1 MAIEYLLFNL
11 FIFVPILLISLI
23 RPYKLRA
30 IPFKSGAISIT
41 VSALFFIAFDMYAT
55 QLFWYFNPKYILG
68 MYLYKI
74 PLEEFLFFFSVP
86 FACLFIWENIRNQ
99 KKTAPDF
106 TALLI
111 LLFSAIGMYG
121 LNHRIWYTVS
131 VSGMMIACIALDKIL
146 RTGLFR
152 NKRFYIFLIVVNV
165 LTLIFNLYLT
175 ARPIVLY
182 DFQFKT
188 NLSVITIPV
197 EDFIFGTALLTLN
210 TLLYEKLR

>member
-1 MAIEYLLFNL
+1 MEIEYLFFNL
-11 FIFVPILLISLI
+11 FIFVPILLISII
-23 RPYKLRA
+23 RPFKLRA

-41 VSALFFIAFDMYAT
+41 LSALFFVAFDMYAT
-55 QLFWYFNPKYILG
+55 ELFWNFNTKYILG
-68 MYLYKI
+68 TFLYKI

-86 FACLFIWENIRNQ
+86 FACLFIWENIRNPQ
-99 KKTAPDF
+99 ETTTDF
-106 TALLI
+106 TALLTLI
-111 LLFSAIGMYG
+111 FSAVGMYG

-131 VSGMMIACIALDKIL
+131 VCCMMLVCIALDKIL

-152 NKRFYIFLIVVNV
+152 NKRFYMFLIVVNI
-165 LTLIFNLYLT
+165 LTLIFNFYLT

-188 NLSVITIPV
+188 NLNVLTIPI